1 MIDDYDQAM
10 ELMRKIEP
18 HLPIPARP
26 TATMIRA
33 LREQGRKITQD
44 HKLLIQDVFH
54 AGDEGGIMCGM
65 ALSED
70 AKEMLVV
77 SITHLRVDPRH
88 PLVGEIRAYQQKRTK
103 RLARSGG
110 PRKPYSFTVR
120 PRSKKRRR

>member
-10 ELMRKIEP
+10 ELVSKIEA

-33 LREQGRKITQD
+33 MEKQGRKIIRN
-44 HKLLIQDVFH
+44 HKLLIRDVFY
-54 AGDEGGIMCGM
+54 AGDEGGILCGM
-65 ALSED
+65 MLSKA

-88 PLVGEIRAYQQKRTK
+88 PLVGEIRAYQRERKK
-103 RLARSGG
+103 RLAQSGG
-110 PRKPYSFTVR
+110 ARTPYSFTVR
-120 PRSKKRRR
+120 PRKKRRR